1 MVKMDRKRVLGVM
14 IKDTKTFE
22 KNRETS
28 EMSSHIFTRSQ
39 GVCKLGH

>member
-1 MVKMDRKRVLGVM
+1 MVKRDRKRVLGVM

-28 EMSSHIFTRSQ
+28 EIIEITRN
-39 GVCKLGH
+39 KI